1 MNSINSE
8 DKPVDQNGRPYNRLL
23 LVFTLLIGTFS
34 TFLTSTMLTTAF
46 PTLMKSF
53 SISANTVQWLTTGFM
68 LMMGIVIPITGF
80 FLQRFD
86 SRKLYLSAIV
96 IFFVGTIVCYFAQN
110 FWTILAGR
118 LIEAAGVGITSP
130 VYQTIMTSIF
140 PPAKRGAAMGSAG
153 IVVGLA
159 PCNWANVCWLDF
171 NSLFVANAI
180 FSNHTDLSNCVN
192 YWLFHTK
199 KGITH

>member
-1 MNSINSE
+1 MNSINAE

-53 SISANTVQWLTTGFM
+53 NISANTVQWLTTGFM

-96 IFFVGTIVCYFAQN
+96 IFFVGTVVC
-110 FWTILAGR
+110 
-118 LIEAAGVGITSP
+118 
-130 VYQTIMTSIF
+130 
-140 PPAKRGAAMGSAG
+140 
-153 IVVGLA
+153 
-159 PCNWANVCWLDF
+159 
-171 NSLFVANAI
+171 
-180 FSNHTDLSNCVN
+180 
-192 YWLFHTK
+192 
-199 KGITH
+199 